1 MKGIPLHKNI
11 PKKLRVPRKILKNK
25 MYNLILDNHA
35 REIKLLLFKLNK
47 SIPSLYEDMQETL
60 FHNNLE
66 IAESTFKNMLMDSTK
81 QRCNLDK
88 RIKLIDLIFEHLDP
102 DKVEIA
108 YEGVK
113 NIRNQKIRA
122 IMGVLKSDYKDR
134 REYTY
139 EDTAY
144 NRIFEL
150 PEDIDL
156 KSKPWYEELD
166 DLKSMV
172 PDILDTEDEYD

>member
-1 MKGIPLHKNI
+1 MKGAKPNKKMQKELKV
-11 PKKLRVPRKILKNK
+11 PRKKLRNK
-25 MYNLILDNHA
+25 MYNLILDNHS

-47 SIPSLYEDMQETL
+47 SIPSLYFDMQETL
-60 FHNNLE
+60 FQNNLK
-66 IAESTFKNMLMDSTK
+66 IAESTFKNMLMESTK

-88 RIKLIDLIFEHLDP
+88 RMKIIDLIYEHLDP

-108 YEGVK
+108 YEGIK

-134 REYTY
+134 REYAF

-144 NRIFEL
+144 HRIFEL
-150 PEDIDL
+150 PEDIDI

-166 DLKSMV
+166 DMKARVS
-172 PDILDTEDEYD
+172 DILDAEEEFD

>member
-1 MKGIPLHKNI
+1 MKGDKPNKII
-11 PKKLRVPRKILKNK
+11 PKELKVPKSKLKKI

-47 SIPSLYEDMQETL
+47 SIPALYDDMQETL
-60 FHNNLE
+60 FNNNLK

-88 RIKLIDLIFEHLDP
+88 RMKLIDLIFEHLDP

-113 NIRNQKIRA
+113 NIRNQKIRT
-122 IMGVLKSDYKDR
+122 IMGVLKSNYKDR
-134 REYTY
+134 REYTF

-144 NRIFEL
+144 HRIFEL
-150 PEDIDL
+150 PEDIDI

-166 DLKSMV
+166 DMKARVS
-172 PDILDTEDEYD
+172 DILDTEEEYD

>member
-1 MKGIPLHKNI
+1 MKEIRSPIKI
-11 PKKLRVPRKILKNK
+11 PKELRVPRKKLKNK

-88 RIKLIDLIFEHLDP
+88 RMKLIDLIFEYLDP

-134 REYTY
+134 REYTF

-144 NRIFEL
+144 NRIFEY
-150 PEDIDL
+150 PEDIDINF
-156 KSKPWYEELD
+156 KPWYEELD
-166 DLKSMV
+166 DMKAILS
-172 PDILDTEDEYD
+172 DILDEEEEYD

>member
-1 MKGIPLHKNI
+1 MKEVKPNNKI
-11 PKKLRVPRKILKNK
+11 PKELKVLKRKLKKI

-47 SIPSLYEDMQETL
+47 SIPSLYDDMQETL
-60 FHNNLE
+60 FNNNLK
-66 IAESTFKNMLMDSTK
+66 IAESTFKNMLMDSTT

-88 RIKLIDLIFEHLDP
+88 RMKLIDLIYEHLDP

-113 NIRNQKIRA
+113 NIRNQKIRT
-122 IMGVLKSDYKDR
+122 IMAVLKSNYKDR
-134 REYTY
+134 REYNF

-144 NRIFEL
+144 HRIFEL
-150 PEDIDL
+150 PEDIVI
-156 KSKPWYEELD
+156 KSKPWYEDID
-166 DLKSMV
+166 DMKARIS
-172 PDILDTEDEYD
+172 DILDTEEEYG